1 MRLVAVRSTSPDEG
15 LVALLV
21 QEGGPSI
28 LAVPV
33 SAREGLSLSAEAGS
47 VGYWP
52 PLLQRC
58 LEAQG
63 GRLEQVRLSIDD
75 DAVLRADLVLAAC
88 QSPGEQAPGR
98 CVPCTPGE
106 ALMISNG
113 CGLPV
118 RASDGLLRLRGVDLG
133 RRASR
138 RRWPG
143 GGRTSRQGRP
153 VSGNH
158 TATRGTGVTHVTI
171 DVRCHTLTFPA
182 IFNTPAPYQGKVPLP
197 QVWPEPHLE
206 IET

>member
-33 SAREGLSLSAEAGS
+33 SAREGLSLSAEHGS
-47 VGYWP
+47 IESWP

-63 GRLEQVRLSIDD
+63 GRLEQVRLGIDD
-75 DAVLRADLVLAAC
+75 DAVLRADLVLTAG
-88 QSPGEQAPGR
+88 QSPGQEDPGC

-106 ALMISNG
+106 ALMISSG

-133 RRASR
+133 EESISDKVA
-138 RRWPG
+138 RW
-143 GGRTSRQGRP
+143 RQSLSAG
-153 VSGNH
+153 S
-158 TATRGTGVTHVTI
+158 AGT
-171 DVRCHTLTFPA
+171 
-182 IFNTPAPYQGKVPLP
+182 
-197 QVWPEPHLE
+197 W
-206 IET
+206 